1 MPVDIRMASLSW
13 LGDEIVKIICSWLPA
28 VPINFMHLRSTDR
41 RRHKA
46 IESCF
51 FDVLLSRPS
60 HAYPVIAAGA
70 LRALGRIAACGDVRM
85 MAVAREQMERSSAEI
100 SMAAVRAYCR
110 MVPVQV
116 DGCRVIWALPAEI
129 AGFVPRGMQVE
140 SRPFR
145 IRSNEQQ
152 WQMSYY
158 PQCQWG
164 LTGKRALYLTSMQ
177 DGIFTCTFQ
186 VDNASA
192 CYTVRFQ
199 PVVALGF
206 GYFRFIA
213 SSERCN

>member
-1 MPVDIRMASLSW
+1 MILFQS
-13 LGDEIVKIICSWLPA
+13 K
-28 VPINFMHLRSTDR
+28 
-41 RRHKA
+41 
-46 IESCF
+46 
-51 FDVLLSRPS
+51 
-60 HAYPVIAAGA
+60 AYPAIAAGA

-85 MAVAREQMERSSAEI
+85 MTVAREQMERSSAVI
-100 SMAAVRAYCR
+100 SMAAVQAYCR

-129 AGFVPRGMQVE
+129 EGFVGRGVQVE
-140 SRPFR
+140 PRPFR
-145 IRSNEQQ
+145 IGSNEQH

-158 PQCQWG
+158 PQGRWG
-164 LTGKRALYLTSMQ
+164 SKGKRALYLTSMQ
-177 DGIFTCTFQ
+177 DGIFTCTFH